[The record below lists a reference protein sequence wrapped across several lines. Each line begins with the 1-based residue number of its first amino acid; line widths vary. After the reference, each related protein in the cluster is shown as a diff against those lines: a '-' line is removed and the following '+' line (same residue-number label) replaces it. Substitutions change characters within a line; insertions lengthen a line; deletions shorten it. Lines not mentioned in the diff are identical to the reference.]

1 MLELTRTSLGTQRF
15 EAEVRRG
22 AALTRGR
29 GDRRGARVRDERR
42 ARVRFRRGARSR
54 RADRPKTTG
63 LTDRQREVLDLL
75 VAGLSNKEIAARL
88 GISPKTVMH
97 HTTAI
102 YQVLGVR
109 GRAEAAVA
117 AVRMQTQ

>member
-1 MLELTRTSLGTQRF
+1 MLELTRTSLGTRRF

-22 AALTRGR
+22 AALTRAEAI
-29 GDRRGARVRDERR
+29 DAARAWAENAALAFDSAEEPAPIDQPVED
-42 ARVRFRRGARSR
+42 
-54 RADRPKTTG
+54 DG